1 MGICPRFKENAEEH
15 LFSRIKSSILA
26 TNPMGETMKMPR
38 LTMLTLGV
46 ADLQAATHFYE
57 PD

>member
-1 MGICPRFKENAEEH
+1 
-15 LFSRIKSSILA
+15 
-26 TNPMGETMKMPR
+26 MGETMKIPR

-46 ADLQAATHFYE
+46 TDLQAATHFYE